1 MNNTVPIIAPLYLER
16 KCVLCYSRP
25 GELSPLSTGSSAVQ
39 CSLWEVAIGLGWP
52 AGALESLSVRAGVA
66 GRTAWNRVLNC
77 VESGEIGVL
86 MVRNLARVLPAPDQV
101 STLIHLCLHL
111 DTLLIE
117 NGRVLP
123 LDREDMVMP
132 LLLSSVLSQFE
143 RDKRRRARWANARPE

>member
-1 MNNTVPIIAPLYLER
+1 MKNTVPIIAPLYLER

-66 GRTAWNRVLNC
+66 GRTNWNRVLNC
-77 VESGEIGVL
+77 VESGEIGAL
-86 MVRNLARVLPAPDQV
+86 MVRDLARVLPAPDQLGA
-101 STLIHLCLHL
+101 LIQLCIDL

-123 LDREDMVMP
+123 LDRGDMVLPYM
-132 LLLSSVLSQFE
+132 LWSILSQVD
-143 RDKRRRARWANARPE
+143 RDKRRRARRANARPG